1 MAPKADGVLMAAE
14 QALELAKAHN
24 TKLEP
29 RLPAGFFDLL
39 RTDVA
44 TVRGSGDVLA
54 VRATK
59 KAATITQD
67 EAVRQGFELV
77 GALRATVRTGAPR
90 NKVLWKAFGVGSTLS
105 PTVRSVSA
113 ALGTVQ
119 AAATRFPSETAAV
132 GLLADDMQRAQ
143 TLAAAIASADSVQ
156 EASKLTSKQATAQL
170 NAAIARLTA
179 NLGHLASVARVALPA
194 NVAQSFSALVP
205 SGSKKKPA
213 PAPQ

>member
-1 MAPKADGVLMAAE
+1 
-14 QALELAKAHN
+14 
-24 TKLEP
+24 
-29 RLPAGFFDLL
+29 
-39 RTDVA
+39 
-44 TVRGSGDVLA
+44 
-54 VRATK
+54 
-59 KAATITQD
+59 
-67 EAVRQGFELV
+67 
-77 GALRATVRTGAPR
+77 
-90 NKVLWKAFGVGSTLS
+90 VLWKAFGVGSTLS